1 MFESDGLFGKV
12 RFGYKPV
19 APQLRDVLDYTT
31 QCGWHRVNELYIM
44 MRNGIRTDEHL
55 LMFTVDGVGEY
66 LVCGKRFFLRPGSL
80 AIMPLDH
87 GHSYYTQPGNEWE
100 FYWMHV
106 RGQNCTRI
114 LRHLLKTGGV
124 TYQFGDNK
132 APLQYMCAIIEAEC
146 VGVEYE
152 IMAAEM
158 IARLLSA
165 MLARANDCG
174 LGASGAK
181 SCAVKVIEYVEH
193 NLEKTIRIEEIAKTL
208 FFSNE
213 HLIRTFKSETGQT
226 PYQYI
231 KARRIAK
238 AKELLHYTNVPLK
251 RVANAVG
258 YSSVNA
264 FGVQFRASTGMT
276 PHAYRLAMVHR

>member
-1 MFESDGLFGKV
+1 MFETDGLFGKV
-12 RFGYKPV
+12 RFGYRPI
-19 APQLRDVLDYTT
+19 APKLREVIDHVTI
-31 QCGWHRVNELYIM
+31 CGWHRVNELYIF

-55 LMFTVDGVGEY
+55 ILLTVDGVGEY
-66 LVCGKRFFLRPGSL
+66 LVCGKRFLLRPGSL
-80 AIMPLDH
+80 AIVPLDH

-106 RGQNCTRI
+106 RGQNCTQI
-114 LRHLLKTGGV
+114 LRHLTKNCGV
-124 TYQFGDNK
+124 TYQLGKDSV
-132 APLQYMCAIIEAEC
+132 PLACMRAIIDAGC

-158 IARLLSA
+158 LSRLLAALLSH
-165 MLARANDCG
+165 ANNCG
-174 LGASGAK
+174 CDAGGGK
-181 SCAVKVIEYVEH
+181 SCSVKVIEYVES
-193 NLEKTIRIEEIAKTL
+193 NLEKTIHIDEIAKAMFL
-208 FFSNE
+208 SCE
-213 HLIRTFKSETGQT
+213 HLIRTFKTETGQT

-238 AKELLHYTNVPLK
+238 AKELLRYTNVPLK

-276 PHAYRLAMVHR
+276 PHAYRLTTLHK